1 MQLRSTVIP
10 PRSHST
16 RLNSRRVLFIIR
28 RICLVGSSLIHTRSS
43 NTVQRL
49 DNVFTCLIVLATK
62 LSPFECLYVRC
73 SHSESRRDSERIL
86 VENFTW
92 NVFPNCRSNGSPVHR
107 ACSNA
112 TFRIV
117 LASSRC
123 GSNPYYSRARYFQLP
138 ERVISSLSRAEN
150 RFPATRI
157 TRAEP
162 GTLTAVSVTRG
173 SFT

>member
-92 NVFPNCRSNGSPVHR
+92 NVFPNCRSNGSRPSCLFER
-107 ACSNA
+107 YLSN
-112 TFRIV
+112 R
-117 LASSRC
+117 SREFS
-123 GSNPYYSRARYFQLP
+123 SNPYYSRARYFQLP
-138 ERVISSLSRAEN
+138 ERVISSLSRAKN

-162 GTLTAVSVTRG
+162 GMLTAVSVTRG